1 MNSFNSF
8 YDILSEILDRHVPL
22 IKIIKKEGM
31 WGDSTNF
38 LTTKFFYY

>member
-22 IKIIKKEGM
+22 ITIIKKEGM
-31 WGDSTNF
+31 WGESTNF
-38 LTTKFFYY
+38 LTF